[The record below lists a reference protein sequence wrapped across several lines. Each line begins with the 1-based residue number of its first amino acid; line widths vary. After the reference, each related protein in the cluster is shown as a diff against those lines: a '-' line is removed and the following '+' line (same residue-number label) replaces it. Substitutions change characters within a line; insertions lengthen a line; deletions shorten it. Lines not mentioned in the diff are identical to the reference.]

1 MFPLGKRNTLGIV
14 LLFTFFTLILSG
26 CVPRQNNSASEN
38 EAKDKNI
45 NNNTMLP
52 PISPVEGDFEQV
64 YGWIKNDTIC
74 YSAKVEGVNKI
85 YTYNIYTGKHIP
97 LYESVTE
104 LSNVILNKNQLL
116 IYNALSDEEGEI
128 HIIDMKGN
136 EVLTRKLQSYETD
149 FAWNPYSENELLIT
163 TFTKDWESKVSVL
176 DIQENELSDF
186 PVSTPFP
193 QWQSKEKVM
202 YLEWDQSSPSF
213 YAPLKIFNLETK
225 EEKEWDVPDI
235 YFIEEKNGYLL
246 TLSSSS
252 KEEEAIYTFYDSE
265 LKKQGSVRLPR
276 LSKFSNWL
284 VPNYTFYEN
293 KFLTFVPK
301 NSGNAETYQ
310 DGFNLVEINMETGE
324 SKKIDTEMELEDQP
338 IQISSDGKYC
348 LFGYYYENMLDM
360 ETGEISSLFSTTI
373 HNS

>member
-38 EAKDKNI
+38 EAKNKNI
-45 NNNTMLP
+45 HNNTMLP
-52 PISPVEGDFEQV
+52 PISPIEGDFEQV

-85 YTYNIYTGKHIP
+85 YTYNIYTGKHSP
-97 LYESVTE
+97 LYKSVTE
-104 LSNVILNKNQLL
+104 LSNVIINKNQLL

-149 FAWNPYSENELLIT
+149 FVWNPYNENELLIT

-186 PVSTPFP
+186 SVSTPFP

-202 YLEWDQSSPSF
+202 YLDWDQSSPSF
-213 YAPLKIFNLETK
+213 YAPLKLFNMETK

-246 TLSSSS
+246 TLSGSS

-265 LKKQGSVRLPR
+265 LKEQGSVRLPR

-284 VPNYTFYEN
+284 IPNYTFYEN

-310 DGFNLVEINMETGE
+310 DGFDLVEINMETGE
-324 SKKIDTEMELEDQP
+324 SQKVDTEMELEDQP
-338 IQISSDGKYC
+338 IQISSDGKYI

-360 ETGEISSLFSTTI
+360 KTGEISSLFSTTI

>member
-38 EAKDKNI
+38 EAKNKNI
-45 NNNTMLP
+45 HNNTMLP
-52 PISPVEGDFEQV
+52 PISPIEGDFEQV

-85 YTYNIYTGKHIP
+85 YTYNIYTGKHSP
-97 LYESVTE
+97 LYKSVTE
-104 LSNVILNKNQLL
+104 LSNVIINKNQLL

-149 FAWNPYSENELLIT
+149 FVWNPYNENELLIT

-202 YLEWDQSSPSF
+202 YLDWDQSSPSF
-213 YAPLKIFNLETK
+213 YAPLKLFNMETK

-246 TLSSSS
+246 TLSGSS

-265 LKKQGSVRLPR
+265 LKEQGSVRLPR

-284 VPNYTFYEN
+284 IPNYTFYEN

-310 DGFNLVEINMETGE
+310 DGFDLVEINMETGE
-324 SKKIDTEMELEDQP
+324 SQKVDTEMELEDQP
-338 IQISSDGKYC
+338 IQISSDGKYI
-348 LFGYYYENMLDM
+348 LFGYYYENMLDRK
-360 ETGEISSLFSTTI
+360 TGEISSLFSTTI